1 MKLTEG
7 DLIVIKNYG
16 HLFNSTGGNDI
27 VELIERKGVNYF
39 NNPIV
44 AELQGCCTAQL
55 NLIKKLI
62 AEDYLPLGEELNK
75 LIDKN
80 NEAVEKDYKGEN
92 NV

>member
-27 VELIERKGVNYF
+27 AELIEGKGVNYF

-44 AELQGCCTAQL
+44 AELQACCTAQL
-55 NLIKKLI
+55 NLVKKLI
-62 AEDYLPLGEELNK
+62 ALDYLPLSEELNK

-80 NEAVEKDYKGEN
+80 NKGEI